1 MVKRLAGRLAA
12 GGLAATTTILS
23 AAGAIPR
30 LRTDALGIY
39 LNDHL
44 LGATFGTE
52 LAARIAAAHRG
63 SPEGTLLAGLAAEV
77 DEDRATLREL
87 MDTLDVPV
95 RRYKTVVG
103 WVAEKAGRFKPN
115 GHLVERSPLSDLEEL
130 ELMRLGVEGKA
141 ACWRTLR
148 TLAERDPRLDTSR
161 IDALLA
167 RAERQTETL
176 EELRVRTSDRAI
188 R

>member
-1 MVKRLAGRLAA
+1 MVKRLAGRFAA
-12 GGLAATTTILS
+12 GGLAATTTVL
-23 AAGAIPR
+23 AAMGTLPR
-30 LRTDALGIY
+30 VRTDALGIY

-52 LAARIAAAHRG
+52 LAERIAAAHRG
-63 SPEGTLLAGLAAEV
+63 SPDGVPLAEV
-77 DEDRATLREL
+77 ATEVREDRDALRRL
-87 MDTLDVPV
+87 MDALDVPV
-95 RRYKTVVG
+95 RRYKTVLG

-130 ELMRLGVEGKA
+130 EVMRLGVEGKA
-141 ACWRTLR
+141 SCWRTLR
-148 TLAERDPRLDTSR
+148 SLSDRDPRLDAPD

-167 RAERQTETL
+167 RAKRQTETL
-176 EELRVRTSDRAI
+176 EEIRVRTAERAF